1 MIEKNLNSFEQ
12 TVSFNRSLD
21 FKDTTREAAEGIK
34 ELLLRTEGR
43 GTLVRQWQKLC
54 NCFLVV
60 MRKAELGCRA
70 KEISKQSMHVP
81 LGFFL
86 LLIVKCKGKEVN

>member
-34 ELLLRTEGR
+34 ELLRRTEGR
-43 GTLVRQWQKLC
+43 GTLVR
-54 NCFLVV
+54 
-60 MRKAELGCRA
+60 
-70 KEISKQSMHVP
+70 
-81 LGFFL
+81 
-86 LLIVKCKGKEVN
+86 